1 MHSVFL
7 SGCVRQGWSQ
17 GCLHSWARWILTPSL
32 LSTLPCFM
40 SPAVLIFYTLFNSLP
55 YNIHLYNKPR
65 VTVKNWPWN
74 ERRAVVLWRAGISG
88 KCGVVIS
95 FSSLIVGGQSQT
107 TKVWITRRNLFS
119 ELCVI
124 GPVAYGKPIISYLP
138 CGHGPLGFNYER
150 ATDRYAH

>member
-65 VTVKNWPWN
+65 VTVKNWPCSCFVESWDFWEVWCGYFFFFSYRWRSESDYKSLN
-74 ERRAVVLWRAGISG
+74 YKAKFIFRAMCNRS
-88 KCGVVIS
+88 C
-95 FSSLIVGGQSQT
+95 SLR
-107 TKVWITRRNLFS
+107 KAYNFLFTMRPRS
-119 ELCVI
+119 IRL
-124 GPVAYGKPIISYLP
+124 
-138 CGHGPLGFNYER
+138 
-150 ATDRYAH
+150 